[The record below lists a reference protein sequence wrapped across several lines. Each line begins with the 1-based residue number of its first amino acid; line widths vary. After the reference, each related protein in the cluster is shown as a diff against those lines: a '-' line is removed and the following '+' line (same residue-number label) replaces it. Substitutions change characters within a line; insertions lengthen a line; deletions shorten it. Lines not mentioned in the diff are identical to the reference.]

1 MILELIAAFIAS
13 LFFGL
18 LFNIPP
24 TILVSAGIIGSVGWG
39 VYISVRGLSVVLG
52 VFAAALLIGLISE
65 ILARYHKKPVTVFV
79 IPGIVP
85 LVPGAGAYYTMVAF
99 MEGNFNLGMEKGAE
113 TLLSAGAIAAGV
125 AFTGAF
131 FRVIKERFK

>member
-1 MILELIAAFIAS
+1 MAS

-24 TILVSAGIIGSVGWG
+24 TVLVSAGLIGSVGWG
-39 VYISVRGLSVVLG
+39 VYLSVRGFSLVLG
-52 VFAAALLIGLISE
+52 VFAAAIIIGLTSE
-65 ILARYHKKPVTVFV
+65 ILARFHKKPVTIFV

-99 MEGNFNLGMEKGAE
+99 MEGKFNLGMEKGAE
-113 TLLSAGAIAAGV
+113 TLLSAGAIAAGI
-125 AFTGAF
+125 AFTGAL
-131 FRVIKERFK
+131 FRIIKERFR